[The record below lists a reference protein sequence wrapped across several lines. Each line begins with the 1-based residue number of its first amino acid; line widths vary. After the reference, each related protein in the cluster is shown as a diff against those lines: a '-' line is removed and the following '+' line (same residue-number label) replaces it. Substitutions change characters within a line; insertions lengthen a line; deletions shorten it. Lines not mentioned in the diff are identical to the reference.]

1 MLKGQRPRSSNKFW
15 LQGGEGAA
23 ESPDWESG
31 MEYPTIG
38 KNDIFGDGVLD

>member
-1 MLKGQRPRSSNKFW
+1 MLNVQPHRSSNKFW

-31 MEYPTIG
+31 MECPTIG